1 MGAMAYSREWQLF
14 QHEQRLDLERE
25 LEQFLLDEGRY
36 DCFPSLNYILAEL
49 AGNAE
54 KANLK
59 RAHFAMAGLDP
70 HDEAQ
75 YERGMTSFRNAVNSK
90 AEDLINMV
98 KERGSQVKVWFG
110 KDGDDLV
117 FGVFNNAPLLPREAL
132 RFREKLGMAAQF
144 RSVQDVL
151 RSEPDHSE
159 GGGLGLIIT
168 VLMLRKIGLDESF
181 LRLGVDDDGTTT
193 RIIMPPR
200 AGKEE
205 ELVAEAAAQ
214 AIGHIPQFP
223 EHVLEILRILDD
235 PAKSFADIAPIVSQ
249 DSNLIA
255 ELLKTANASVYGLPR
270 TVQTIEQ
277 AVAVLGLP
285 ALQDLLIA
293 VIAERLLIDEFSLP
307 AVRTITTRAIEV
319 SWYCRELVKKA
330 KMGRVSSGVFLG
342 AMLRN
347 FGELIVNS
355 LFPELT
361 DKLAALCR
369 QRGWNPFYAEVLT
382 NGLNHSLVGAE
393 LAKRWKFP
401 EVVVEVIRFHHIPL
415 EAGRAYRDAVCVVY
429 LGDFLW
435 SMARAEAEW
444 DDIEP
449 GVLEQLKH
457 QSPEEWRVILED
469 LLQKHQ
475 E

>member
-1 MGAMAYSREWQLF
+1 MGATAYSREWQLF

-36 DCFPSLNYILAEL
+36 DCFPSLNYIMAEL

-59 RAHFAMAGLDP
+59 RAHFALSDLDP
-70 HDEAQ
+70 MDSGQ
-75 YERGMTSFRNAVNSK
+75 YERGMATFKASVTSK
-90 AEDLINMV
+90 ADLLLETV
-98 KERGSQVKVWFG
+98 KQRGSLVRVWFG
-110 KDGDDLV
+110 KEGDDLV
-117 FGVFNNAPLLPREAL
+117 FGVFNNASLLPREAE
-132 RFREKLGMAAQF
+132 RFREKLGLAAQF

-181 LRLGVDDDGTTT
+181 LRLSINDDGTTT
-193 RIIMPPR
+193 KVIMPPR

-270 TVQTIEQ
+270 SVQTIEQ

-307 AVRTITTRAIEV
+307 AVRTITSRAIEV

-361 DKLAALCR
+361 DKLSALCR

-382 NGLNHSLVGAE
+382 NGLNHSLVGAD

-401 EVVVEVIRFHHIPL
+401 EVVVEVIRYHHIPL
-415 EAGRAYRDAVCVVY
+415 EAARPYRDAVCLVY

-435 SMARAEAEW
+435 HMARGESDW
-444 DDIEP
+444 DNLET
-449 GVLEQLKH
+449 GVLEQLKQ
-457 QSPEEWRVILED
+457 QSPEQWRSILDE
-469 LLQKHQ
+469 LLLKHQ

>member
-1 MGAMAYSREWQLF
+1 MAYSREWQLF

-59 RAHFAMAGLDP
+59 RAHFELSRLDP
-70 HDEAQ
+70 HDPAE
-75 YERGMTSFRNAVNSK
+75 YEQGMTTFK
-90 AEDLINMV
+90 ATISNQAESLLDTV
-98 KERGSQVKVWFG
+98 RSRGSVVRVWFG
-110 KDGDDLV
+110 KEDDDLI
-117 FGVFNNAPLLPREAL
+117 FSVFNNAPLLPREQE
-132 RFREKLGMAAQF
+132 RYREKLAMAARF
-144 RSVQDVL
+144 RNVQDVL
-151 RSEPDHSE
+151 HSEPDHSE

-181 LRLGVDDDGTTT
+181 LSLSSDETGTTA
-193 RIIMPPR
+193 RILMPPR

-205 ELVAEAAAQ
+205 ELVAEAAAL

-235 PAKSFADIAPIVSQ
+235 PAKSFTDIAPIVRQ
-249 DSNLIA
+249 DANLIA
-255 ELLKTANASVYGLPR
+255 ELLKTANASAYGLPR
-270 TVQTIEQ
+270 AVETIDQ
-277 AVAVLGLP
+277 AVAILGLP

-307 AVRTITTRAIEV
+307 AVRTITGRAIEV
-319 SWYCRELVKKA
+319 SWYCRELVKAA
-330 KMGRVSSGVFLG
+330 KLGRVESGVFLG
-342 AMLRN
+342 AMLAN
-347 FGELIVNS
+347 FGQLIVNS
-355 LFPELT
+355 LFPDLT
-361 DKLAALCR
+361 DQVAALCR
-369 QRGWNPFYAEVLT
+369 QRGWNPFHAEVLT

-401 EVVVEVIRFHHIPL
+401 DLVVEVIKYHHLPL
-415 EAGRAYRDAVCVVY
+415 EAARKYRDAVCLVY

-435 SMARAEAEW
+435 QKLRGETDWEHM
-444 DDIEP
+444 EP

-457 QSPEEWRVILED
+457 LKVDEWRELID
-469 LLQKHQ
+469 DMAAKKTA
-475 E
+475 

>member
-1 MGAMAYSREWQLF
+1 MGAPAYSREWQLF

-36 DCFPSLNYILAEL
+36 DCFPSLNYIMAEL

-59 RAHFAMAGLDP
+59 RAHFVLSSLDP
-70 HDEAQ
+70 LDPSQ
-75 YERGMTSFRNAVNSK
+75 YERGMATFRNAVSSQADELLNT
-90 AEDLINMV
+90 V
-98 KERGSQVKVWFG
+98 KERGSLVRVWFG
-110 KDGDDLV
+110 KEDDDLV
-117 FGVFNNAPLLPREAL
+117 FNVFNNAPLFPREAE
-132 RFREKLGMAAQF
+132 RFHQKLNMAAQY

-151 RSEPDHSE
+151 HSEPDHSE

-181 LRLGVDDDGTTT
+181 LRLTTDDEGTTA
-193 RIIMPPR
+193 RITMPPR

-205 ELVAEAAAQ
+205 EVVAEAAAL

-235 PAKSFADIAPIVSQ
+235 PAKAFADIAPIVRQ
-249 DSNLIA
+249 DPNLIA

-270 TVQTIEQ
+270 AVETIEQ

-285 ALQDLLIA
+285 ALQDLMIA

-307 AVRTITTRAIEV
+307 AVRTITGRAIAV
-319 SWYCRELVKKA
+319 SWYCRELVKAA
-330 KMGRVSSGVFLG
+330 KLGRVQSGVFLG

-355 LFPELT
+355 LFPDLT
-361 DKLAALCR
+361 DQVAALCR
-369 QRGWNPFYAEVLT
+369 QRGRNPFHAEVLT

-401 EVVVEVIRFHHIPL
+401 DLVVEVIKYHHIPL
-415 EAGRAYRDAVCVVY
+415 EASRQYRDAVCLVY
-429 LGDFLW
+429 LGDFVWHLVRGET
-435 SMARAEAEW
+435 SW
-444 DDIEP
+444 DQLEI

-457 QSPEEWRVILED
+457 KTPEEWRQILEA
-469 LLQKHQ
+469 LAAKN
-475 E
+475 EE

>member
-36 DCFPSLNYILAEL
+36 DCFPSLNYIMAEL

-59 RAHFAMAGLDP
+59 RAHFSLNDLNPLDAA
-70 HDEAQ
+70 D
-75 YERGMTSFRNAVNSK
+75 YERGMATFRAAVSSK
-90 AEDLINMV
+90 AEELLDMV
-98 KERGSQVKVWFG
+98 RARGSVVRVWFG
-110 KDGDDLV
+110 KEDDDLV
-117 FGVFNNAPLLPREAL
+117 FGVFNNAPLLPHESR
-132 RFREKLGMAAQF
+132 RFRDKLGMASRY

-151 RSEPDHSE
+151 QAEPDHSE

-181 LRLGVDDDGTTT
+181 LRLTSDDAGTTT

-223 EHVLEILRILDD
+223 EHVLDILRILDD
-235 PAKSFADIAPIVSQ
+235 PAKSFTDIAPIVRQ
-249 DSNLIA
+249 DPNLIA

-270 TVQTIEQ
+270 AVETIEQ

-307 AVRTITTRAIEV
+307 AVRTITGRAVEV
-319 SWYCRELVKKA
+319 SWYCRELVKA
-330 KMGRVSSGVFLG
+330 SKMARVESGVFLG

-355 LFPELT
+355 LFPDLT
-361 DKLAALCR
+361 DKVAALCR
-369 QRGWNPFYAEVLT
+369 QRGWNPFHAEVLT

-401 EVVVEVIRFHHIPL
+401 DLVVEVIRYHHVPL
-415 EAGRAYRDAVCVVY
+415 EAGRQYRDAVCLVY
-429 LGDFLW
+429 LGDFVWHMIRGETLW
-435 SMARAEAEW
+435 
-444 DDIEP
+444 DNLEP
-449 GVLEQLKH
+449 GVLRQLKH
-457 QSPEEWRVILED
+457 KTPDEWRTILAELID
-469 LLQKHQ
+469 KQTP
-475 E
+475 